1 MGPVQKAAQ
10 ESLGAE
16 GQVFDAGQ
24 LAGLAALERCA
35 SDWQHYKAQR
45 GGRLARVFIHPP
57 IPRGVYLK
65 PVFEKSKTRRRFFS
79 VGLTVWHRDR
89 Q

>member
-24 LAGLAALERCA
+24 FAGLAALERCA

-45 GGRLARVFIHPP
+45 DP
-57 IPRGVYLK
+57 
-65 PVFEKSKTRRRFFS
+65 KS
-79 VGLTVWHRDR
+79 VV
-89 Q
+89 